1 MYARTRC
8 IAPQLSAS
16 ERHSTLSLW
25 QQGLAFCTELN
36 AHVYSHANDKP
47 HLGTYKGWSVYMCIS
62 IVTTKYVLRVRAYA
76 VPFGAKNYT
85 KVQLKH
91 ITMQQQRFCSYDQ
104 GKIATSAG
112 NVYVST
118 YLCMAVACMDTYMH
132 AHGAFACAVICA
144 VHIE

>member
-36 AHVYSHANDKP
+36 AHAYSDANDKP

-76 VPFGAKNYT
+76 VPFGAQNYT

-91 ITMQQQRFCSYDQ
+91 ITMQQQRFCGYEERLRHRL
-104 GKIATSAG
+104 AMCMLVHT
-112 NVYVST
+112 YVWPRPVWIHT
-118 YLCMAVACMDTYMH
+118 CTHTEPLHVQ
-132 AHGAFACAVICA
+132 
-144 VHIE
+144 